1 MTKKRTIQSSVSRK
15 EGRRQVALGTWC
27 VDLAHNGAEERPHNL
42 DAAAALQAAVG
53 KDLVGVECT
62 PPTILSAESCWLE
75 SCTEVGGRG
84 GSVVRVSLA
93 EDLSFVPS
101 THTRQLTANLVSS
114 VVK

>member
-62 PPTILSAESCWLE
+62 PPTLLSAERAAGWRAALRWEGEAAQWLE
-75 SCTEVGGRG
+75 SLLQRT
-84 GSVVRVSLA
+84 
-93 EDLSFVPS
+93 
-101 THTRQLTANLVSS
+101 
-114 VVK
+114 